1 MTHFPLPEIL
11 EYMDISPKQIQEISE
26 IEKQLDQGSPTGPK
40 ILSQQQETNRSL
52 LKNLLAAAGIVIGT
66 TLGIIV
72 LVMVPFGKKT
82 AIQQPQVITGT
93 LTIAQP
99 NITVTTE
106 YVNPFATSAQY
117 SNPFTASQNPFAQFT
132 K

>member
-1 MTHFPLPEIL
+1 
-11 EYMDISPKQIQEISE
+11 MDISPKQVQEISE
-26 IEKQLDQGSPTGPK
+26 IEKQLDQSNPTGPK
-40 ILSQQQETNRSL
+40 IISQQQETNHAM
-52 LKNLLAAAGIVIGT
+52 LKNLLAAAGIVVGA
-66 TLGIIV
+66 TLGVVV
-72 LVMVPFGKKT
+72 LVMLPLGKKT
-82 AIQQPQVITGT
+82 TTQQPQVTTGT

-106 YVNPFATSAQY
+106 YVNPFSTTAQY